1 MKYTTRLLSIAGG
14 LGIVGTGVLA
24 AMPLPPVPSTLPL
37 HANSEALLLATPMF
51 GADTRA
57 AGRAD
62 AAPVNLMA
70 AVPQVQDAGTGA
82 GGSGAGGAGAGGS
95 ADGAGAGGDA
105 ASGGGAGSGGAGGA
119 AGGAAGAGAG
129 VTGVSLAAIA
139 IPAVAAGIVG
149 TVGAVNS
156 IVNTPP
162 KSP

>member
-105 ASGGGAGSGGAGGA
+105 AGGGGAGGA

>member
-37 HANSEALLLATPMF
+37 HANSDALLLATPMF

-57 AGRAD
+57 ARRAD
-62 AAPVNLMA
+62 DAPVNLMA
-70 AVPQVQDAGTGA
+70 AVPQLQDAGSGA

-95 ADGAGAGGDA
+95 AGGAGAGG
-105 ASGGGAGSGGAGGA
+105 GGAGGA
-119 AGGAAGAGAG
+119 AGGAAGAGAGAG

>member
-95 ADGAGAGGDA
+95 AGGAGAG
-105 ASGGGAGSGGAGGA
+105 GGGAGSGGAGGA
-119 AGGAAGAGAG
+119 AGGAAGAGAGAG

>member
-95 ADGAGAGGDA
+95 AGGAGAG
-105 ASGGGAGSGGAGGA
+105 GGGAGSGGAGGA
-119 AGGAAGAGAG
+119 AGGAAGAGAGAGAG